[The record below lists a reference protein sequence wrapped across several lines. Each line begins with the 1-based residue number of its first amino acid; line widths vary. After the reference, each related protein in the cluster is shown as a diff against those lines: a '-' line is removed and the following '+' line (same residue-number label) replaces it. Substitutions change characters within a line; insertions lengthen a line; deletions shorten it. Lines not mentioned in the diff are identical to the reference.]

1 MHDFIINASLQLLPI
16 AQDKHPYEWVDEAIM
31 VVQQSG
37 IKFKIGPFAT
47 IVEGTYAEVMKVVH
61 EVNEHLVK
69 AGCNEWILSL
79 QINMRSL
86 EHMTANEKIQ
96 KFLM

>member
-16 AQDKHPYEWVDEAIM
+16 GQDKHPYEWVDEAIM
-31 VVQQSG
+31 VIQQSG

-47 IVEGTYAEVMKVVH
+47 IVEGTYAEVMKVVD
-61 EVNEHLVK
+61 EVNEHLVTT
-69 AGCNEWILSL
+69 GCHEWILSM
-79 QINMRSL
+79 QINMRSM
-86 EHMTANEKIQ
+86 EDMTANEKIQ